1 MSVLKVKNV
10 IKAFGNYKAVNDISF
25 EVEPGRIFG
34 ILGPNGAGKTTT
46 IRMITNILMPDEG
59 SIELFGETVSPIH
72 QNRIGYLP
80 EERGLYKKI
89 KVIEQL
95 IYFAQLKG
103 MTRSDAQ
110 KTATKWLKDLD
121 VLDWANKKIQELSKG
136 MQQKIQFISTILHN
150 PDILILDE
158 PFSGFD
164 PINVET
170 LKKIILDF
178 KEEGKT
184 ILLSTHV
191 MEQVEQM
198 CDDIVLINKGKIVL
212 GGKVRDV
219 KKQFGRD
226 NIIIEFEGSDTFLN
240 NLKNVLFANRTK
252 NRAEFR
258 LMNSE
263 YSPNDILDLA
273 IKNNS
278 EIIRFEL
285 DEPSLNEIF
294 IDVISRKEENPNG

>member
-1 MSVLKVKNV
+1 MSVLKLQNV
-10 IKAFGNYKAVNDISF
+10 VKAFGDYKAVNDISF
-25 EVEPGRIFG
+25 EVNSGRIFG

-46 IRMITNILMPDEG
+46 IRMITNILIPDEG
-59 SIELFGETVSPIH
+59 RIELFGEKVSPKH
-72 QNRIGYLP
+72 QNKIGYLP

-95 IYFAQLKG
+95 IYFGQLKG
-103 MTRSDAQ
+103 MSRSDAHNG
-110 KTATKWLKDLD
+110 ATKWLRDLD

-170 LKKIILDF
+170 LKKIILDL
-178 KEEGKT
+178 KNEGKT

-198 CDDIVLINKGKIVL
+198 CDDIVLIDKGKIVL
-212 GGKVRDV
+212 SGKVRDV

-226 NIIIEFEGSDTFLN
+226 NIIIEFEGSDSFLN
-240 NLKNVLFANRTK
+240 DLKNVQFANRTK

-258 LMNSE
+258 LINSE
-263 YSPNDILDLA
+263 YSANDILDLA
-273 IKNNS
+273 IKNNT
-278 EIIRFEL
+278 EIIRFQL

-294 IDVISRKEENPNG
+294 IDVISRKEVNPNG